1 MDRPELKQ
9 RDLEEVDRLVAI
21 ANACNRAVFP
31 ELPSKQKP
39 NIIRLAALER
49 AAEIMGLSLDDQ
61 EGADDAEET
70 DEDTKEEDPGQDK
83 E

>member
-49 AAEIMGLSLDDQ
+49 AAEIMGLSLD
-61 EGADDAEET
+61 EET